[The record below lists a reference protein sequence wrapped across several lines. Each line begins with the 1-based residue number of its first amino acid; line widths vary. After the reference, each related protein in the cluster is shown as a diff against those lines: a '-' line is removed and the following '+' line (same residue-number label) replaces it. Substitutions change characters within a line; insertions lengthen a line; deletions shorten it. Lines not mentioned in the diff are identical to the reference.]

1 MNYIEGQLSL
11 EKSVAANL
19 MMERK
24 MCVKKKKRM
33 RKGRTIVA
41 FLLAMFFVVSAPVPE
56 VRAEGY
62 SNEESTLTVA
72 VVANKTQKY
81 DLLKVQP
88 ITTLFD
94 CEIIMAFRADEGLC
108 MTFTTS
114 SAGPAKVIGVKDI
127 KVQQKVWYG
136 WKTVLVSDGTELYDS
151 SIFAADL
158 TYSDAIKDKTY
169 RVICTHYADYDGYE
183 EVVNDTGAFK
193 FTY

>member
-1 MNYIEGQLSL
+1 M
-11 EKSVAANL
+11 
-19 MMERK
+19 
-24 MCVKKKKRM
+24 KKKKRM

-62 SNEESTLTVA
+62 DNEGSTLTVA
-72 VVANKTQKY
+72 VANKTQEY